1 VADDLALHLI
11 FWGTVALVLLAGAAA
26 VEWWLR

>member
-1 VADDLALHLI
+1 MIDLPLHLI